1 MAFLFCQGKGLTMSL
16 FAICVYN
23 GVTKGGKKGM
33 KTSDIVI
40 DVMSMMNI
48 ITKLTM

>member
-33 KTSDIVI
+33 KTSDIV
-40 DVMSMMNI
+40 MSMMNI
-48 ITKLTM
+48 IKKLTM